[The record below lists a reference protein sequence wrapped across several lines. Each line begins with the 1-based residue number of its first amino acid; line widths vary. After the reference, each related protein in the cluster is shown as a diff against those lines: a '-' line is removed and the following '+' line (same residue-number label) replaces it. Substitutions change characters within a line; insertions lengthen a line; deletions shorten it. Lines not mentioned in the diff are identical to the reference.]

1 MPRPM
6 LASAPMNPAPN
17 LVFVGPM
24 GAGKTSVGRRV
35 AQRLGLEFIDTDQL
49 LEARTGASIPLI
61 FELEG
66 EPGFRQR
73 ERALVAELCARNGLA
88 IATGGGAVLDPENR
102 RVVRE
107 RGFVVHLHV
116 DVDEQLRRLAR
127 DRQRPLL
134 QAPDRHERLRVL
146 ARQRQAL
153 YEEVAD
159 LRFEGGQRSVAQAAR
174 ALLATIQAHWHPG
187 PAPQE
192 PST

>member
-1 MPRPM
+1 
-6 LASAPMNPAPN
+6 MNPAPN

-35 AQRLGLEFIDTDQL
+35 AQQLGLEFVDTDQL

-73 ERALVAELCARNGLA
+73 ERNLVAELCAREGLA
-88 IATGGGAVLDPENR
+88 IATGGGAVLDPDSR
-102 RVVRE
+102 RVMRE

-116 DVDEQLRRLAR
+116 SVDEQLRRLAR
-127 DRQRPLL
+127 DRHRPLL
-134 QAPDRHERLRVL
+134 QAPDRHERLLVL

-153 YEEVAD
+153 YEELAD

-174 ALLATIQAHWHPG
+174 HLLAQIRQQWQD
-187 PAPQE
+187 APTSQD
-192 PST
+192 PTT

>member
-1 MPRPM
+1 
-6 LASAPMNPAPN
+6 MNPAPN

-35 AQRLGLEFIDTDQL
+35 AHQLGLEFVDTDQL
-49 LEARTGASIPLI
+49 LEARTGATIPLI

-73 ERALVAELCARNGLA
+73 ERALVAELCAREGLA
-88 IATGGGAVLDPENR
+88 IATGGGAMLDPQSR

-116 DVDEQLRRLAR
+116 SVEEQLRRLAR

-134 QAPDRHERLRVL
+134 QTPDRQERLLVL
-146 ARQRQAL
+146 ASQRQAL

-159 LRFEGGQRSVAQAAR
+159 LRFEGGQRSVPQAAR
-174 ALLATIQAHWHPG
+174 QLLQRIQEHWRHG
-187 PAPQE
+187 PTNQE
-192 PST
+192 ART

>member
-1 MPRPM
+1 
-6 LASAPMNPAPN
+6 MNPAPN

-35 AQRLGLEFIDTDQL
+35 AQQLGLEFVDTDQL
-49 LEARTGASIPLI
+49 LEARTGASVPLI

-73 ERALVAELCARNGLA
+73 ERALVAELCAGEGLA
-88 IATGGGAVLDPENR
+88 IATGGGAVLDPDNR
-102 RVVRE
+102 RTLHA

-116 DVDEQLRRLAR
+116 GVDEQLRRLAR

-134 QAPDRHERLRVL
+134 QTPDRQQRLLVL

-159 LRFEGGQRSVAQAAR
+159 LHFEGGQRSVAQSAR
-174 ALLATIQAHWHPG
+174 RLLVLVREHWQPG
-187 PAPQE
+187 PTHEE
-192 PST
+192 PAT

>member
-1 MPRPM
+1 
-6 LASAPMNPAPN
+6 MNPAPN

-35 AQRLGLEFIDTDQL
+35 AQHLGLEFVDTDQL
-49 LEARTGASIPLI
+49 LEARTGASVPLI

-73 ERALVAELCARNGLA
+73 ERALVAELCAREGLA
-88 IATGGGAVLDPENR
+88 IATGGGAVLDPANR
-102 RVVRE
+102 EVVRA

-116 DVDEQLRRLAR
+116 SVDEQLRRLAR
-127 DRQRPLL
+127 DRHRPLL
-134 QAPDRHERLRVL
+134 QTPDRQERLLVL

-159 LRFEGGQRSVAQAAR
+159 LRFEGGQRSVAQSAR
-174 ALLATIQAHWHPG
+174 RLLSLIQDHWHPG
-187 PAPQE
+187 PTDKETA
-192 PST
+192 T

>member
-1 MPRPM
+1 M

-35 AQRLGLEFIDTDQL
+35 ANHLGLEFVDTDQM

-73 ERALVAELCARNGLA
+73 ERMLVAELCARQGLA
-88 IATGGGAVLDPENR
+88 IATGGGAVLDPDSR
-102 RVVRE
+102 RIIRA

-116 DVDEQLRRLAR
+116 GVDEQVRRLAR
-127 DRQRPLL
+127 DRHRPLL

-146 ARQRQAL
+146 AGQRQAL

-174 ALLATIQAHWHPG
+174 NLLGLIQAQWHPG
-187 PAPQE
+187 PTPQE
-192 PST
+192 STT

>member
-1 MPRPM
+1 
-6 LASAPMNPAPN
+6 MNPAPN

-35 AQRLGLEFIDTDQL
+35 AQHLGLEFVDTDQL
-49 LEARTGASIPLI
+49 LEARTGASVPLI

-73 ERALVAELCARNGLA
+73 EHALVAELCAREGLA
-88 IATGGGAVLDPENR
+88 IATGGGVVLDPDNR
-102 RVVRE
+102 EVVRS

-116 DVDEQLRRLAR
+116 SVDEQLRRLAR
-127 DRQRPLL
+127 DRHRPLL
-134 QAPDRHERLRVL
+134 QTPDRHERLLVL

-159 LRFEGGQRSVAQAAR
+159 LRFEGGQRSVAQSAR
-174 ALLATIQAHWHPG
+174 RLLALIQEHWQPG
-187 PAPQE
+187 PTDKETA
-192 PST
+192 T

>member
-1 MPRPM
+1 M

-35 AQRLGLEFIDTDQL
+35 AQHLGLEFVDTDQL
-49 LEARTGASIPLI
+49 LEARTGASVPLI

-73 ERALVAELCARNGLA
+73 ERALVAELCEREGLA
-88 IATGGGAVLDPENR
+88 IATGGGAVLDPDSR
-102 RVVRE
+102 RVMRA

-116 DVDEQLRRLAR
+116 SVEEQLRRLAR

-134 QAPDRHERLRVL
+134 QAPDRQARLDAL

-159 LRFEGGQRSVAQAAR
+159 LRFEGGPRSVSQSAR
-174 ALLATIQAHWHPG
+174 HLLAMIQAQWQPG
-187 PAPQE
+187 PNPQDD
-192 PST
+192 TA